1 MKRGNVY
8 LSKKRQQNEIYKIP
22 LEKVVEAKDYELK
35 DYTDEKAQLQGE
47 TVKIMDNL
55 VFKKIRDY
63 YKEHKNDKELSVDKL
78 AKDIVNVVMPMNST
92 AKNMYMNLADI
103 GFKINDVEMKRLMS
117 GSGQIRRNTVTFIKK
132 KLYDYIMKSLLCGL
146 TLEDFGDDFNAAKF
160 NAYFGLYMSG
170 CLLLKDF
177 PRVCIIDDYE
187 QIIPDMEVNYIKKK
201 DVRYLVLPD
210 GDYPLEEIK
219 DDFIF
224 YDACGNVTTDFDM
237 AFSAIRKSE
246 EHKID
251 ATIWKVFTGTRKSCG

>member
-1 MKRGNVY
+1 MLKSVESYVGNLIRFGEVHNRGIVKPYTPQKNKKFKRSNVY

-22 LEKVVEAKDYELK
+22 FEKVVEAKDYKLK

-103 GFKINDVEMKRLMS
+103 GFKINDIEMKRLMS

-132 KLYDYIMKSLLCGL
+132 KLYNYISNSLLCGL
-146 TLEDFGDDFNAAKF
+146 TLEDFGDNFNAAKF

-177 PRVCIIDDYE
+177 VE
-187 QIIPDMEVNYIKKK
+187 QVSGI
-201 DVRYLVLPD
+201 
-210 GDYPLEEIK
+210 
-219 DDFIF
+219 
-224 YDACGNVTTDFDM
+224 TT
-237 AFSAIRKSE
+237 AFPSKNRA
-246 EHKID
+246 
-251 ATIWKVFTGTRKSCG
+251 